1 MRGRYGGF
9 RAQISGKA
17 LNLVPYD
24 AGDTPQAC
32 VRAVALRHAEAL
44 EGFLTTQVLLGKQ
57 SRKLLS
63 NAVPA
68 QRPSSMHCSQGHPAA
83 CAAETWVLRALCL
96 IIVAAWV
103 ADMPHA
109 SRKTICM
116 AH

>member
-1 MRGRYGGF
+1 MDQWGSRTLSRAVVLRHEFPHGIKCLRGRYWGF

-17 LNLVPYD
+17 MNLVPYD

-32 VRAVALRHAEAL
+32 VRAIALRHAEAL

-68 QRPSSMHCSQGHPAA
+68 Q
-83 CAAETWVLRALCL
+83 
-96 IIVAAWV
+96 
-103 ADMPHA
+103 
-109 SRKTICM
+109 
-116 AH
+116 